1 MKKIYYLCYFDIPE
15 HAAQK
20 RNFVLSAAT
29 KSDYIAKS
37 FVKAGYTVEIVS
49 ASGTT
54 TNQFCPGS
62 VTQLGENLTLRLF
75 DAKPAGNAVQRV
87 LARRFL
93 KKQLKSYLLTNVT
106 EDDILLVYHS
116 LGYMDLVKALRSKI
130 NCKICLDVEEIYG
143 DVIGDEKAKEKELAF
158 FQCADSYLFPTE
170 LLSQKVNL
178 NGKPEAVIYGT
189 YENPKSFTPLFD
201 DGKIHCVYAGVL
213 EPRKGAGTAIA
224 AAEFLPSNYHIHII
238 GFGRAEDIENIQKQI
253 AEVSDKTACTV
264 TFDGKK
270 SGDEYLQFLQSC
282 QIGFA
287 TQSADAAFNA
297 TSFPSK
303 VLSYLS
309 NGLRVVS
316 VRIKA
321 IETSKVADLLYFYDG
336 DSPQAVA
343 EAVLKIVFSDEYDSR
358 EKMKILDADFVRQIS
373 DIMSTLDSK
382 KNGAQHR

>member
-37 FVKAGYTVEIVS
+37 FVKAGYEVEIVS

-54 TNQFCPGS
+54 TNQFCPGG

-87 LARRFL
+87 FARRFL

-106 EDDILLVYHS
+106 EDDVLLVYHS
-116 LGYMDLVKALRSKI
+116 LAYMDLVRE
-130 NCKICLDVEEIYG
+130 V
-143 DVIGDEKAKEKELAF
+143 KEKKHPKLILETNEVYADVTGNEKIRPKEMAF
-158 FQCADSYLFPTE
+158 LQSADGYVLSTE
-170 LLSQKVNL
+170 LLLEKVNPQK
-178 NGKPEAVIYGT
+178 KPFTVNYGIFAP
-189 YENPKSFTPLFD
+189 EKKQFTPLFQ

-213 EPRKGAGTAIA
+213 EPRKGVGTAIA
-224 AAEFLPSNYHIHII
+224 AAEFLPENYHIHII
-238 GFGRAEDIENIQKQI
+238 GFGRAEDIENLQKQI
-253 AEVSDKTACTV
+253 AEVSDKTECTV

-287 TQSADAAFNA
+287 TQSVDAAFNA

-336 DSPQAVA
+336 DSPKAVA
-343 EAVLKIVFSDEYDSR
+343 EAIQSIDFSDGYDSR
-358 EKMKILDADFVRQIS
+358 KCLSDLDASFIADCEKLTAREGVN
-373 DIMSTLDSK
+373 T
-382 KNGAQHR
+382 